1 MIVTEEF
8 IWRKDH
14 YVCHLTEESNME
26 SIIEKGLLPSNGKRC
41 QSVKDE
47 RVGVFCFDGLHHAK
61 DWAEILYDKSELETL
76 KILRFNLKNR
86 KWHIDNSN
94 AFVLGMYLPYKVLPE
109 RLSYLCITNND
120 GEEIP
125 ITKFFDLNFVY
136 DFMKQVDYSF
146 YGLENGKQISVDDC
160 NLGWYPIHE
169 YKNKVKKL

>member
-41 QSVKDE
+41 QSVNDE

-86 KWHIDNSN
+86 KWHIDWSN
-94 AFVLGMYLPYKVLPE
+94 EFVFAMYLPYKVLPE
-109 RLSYLCITNND
+109 RLSYLDITNKH
-120 GEEIP
+120 GEVMP
-125 ITKFFDLNFVY
+125 ITKLFDL
-136 DFMKQVDYSF
+136 DFMHKIKYSF
-146 YGLENGKQISVDDC
+146 YELENGKQVSVDDC
-160 NLGWYPIHE
+160 NLGWYPIEE
-169 YKNKVKKL
+169 YKTKVKKL